1 MTRGRFLT
9 RWIAG
14 SAFATLF
21 GLGFGGFIG
30 LLGLHE
36 GGLVTAVPAALM
48 LSGAVA
54 FSVGLIQGSLLA
66 VRFAELSPIRWAV
79 NTGLGALAAWALI
92 AYQVGLLTA
101 PDSDTRAWTTVMPTA
116 AGIGLVV
123 GTVVATAQWFE
134 LRRHADHAVWSIPLL
149 AVAWTIGSGAF
160 FTANGLMSEVGSEG
174 TAVAR
179 AAGVLLLT
187 GAIVAAVQGIGLVR
201 ILDV

>member
-1 MTRGRFLT
+1 MTKGRFLT

-30 LLGLHE
+30 L
-36 GGLVTAVPAALM
+36 M
-48 LSGAVA
+48 
-54 FSVGLIQGSLLA
+54 GLIQGAMLA
-66 VRFAELSPIRWAV
+66 ARFAGLSAIRWAV
-79 NTGLGALAAWALI
+79 NTGLGTLAAWALI
-92 AYQVGLLTA
+92 AYPVRLLTA
-101 PDSDTRAWTTVMPTA
+101 TDADTQAWTTVMPTA

-123 GTVVATAQWFE
+123 GTVVATAHWFE

-149 AVAWTIGSGAF
+149 AVAWTTGAGAF
-160 FTANGLMSEVGSEG
+160 FTANGLISEVGSEG